1 LTVGVIE
8 GIAESTAMLVK
19 IFSGA
24 ISDFMGRRKGL
35 LLLGYG
41 LAALSK
47 PFFLWHTRL
56 KSSLPRAFWI
66 ASERAFVEHRE
77 MPWSQM
83 FHRPGS
89 GGLFCLRQSMDT
101 LGLFLAPLWPSC

>member
-41 LAALSK
+41 FGCAKQTL
-47 PFFLWHTRL
+47 FLWHTRL
-56 KSSLPRAFWI
+56 KSSLPRADRI
-66 ASERAFVEHRE
+66 GRAFVEHRE

-101 LGLFLAPLWPSC
+101 LGLFLALWPSC